1 MNLSTYTFT
10 LSLRST
16 QSQLCLPVTAG
27 DTSRTL
33 RIAFTDGMGLY
44 DLKGIQAKIGIKNTA
59 LPSSEEPLKTESVR
73 VDERRNVVEYDFN
86 KGTCP
91 NAGLYLVQV
100 CLYKEGRQIAS
111 PKFSLDAEESILIE
125 EE

>member
-1 MNLSTYTFT
+1 MSLSTYTFT
-10 LSLRST
+10 LNLRST

-44 DLKGIQAKIGIKNTA
+44 DLNGIESKVGIKNTVIA
-59 LPSSEEPLKTESVR
+59 ESEEKVKTELA
-73 VDERRNVVEYDFN
+73 EVEGNYVIYSFN
-86 KGTCP
+86 ENTCP

-100 CLYKEGRQIAS
+100 GLYREGRQIAS
-111 PKFSLDAEESILIE
+111 PKFSLDAEESIFIAE
-125 EE
+125 E